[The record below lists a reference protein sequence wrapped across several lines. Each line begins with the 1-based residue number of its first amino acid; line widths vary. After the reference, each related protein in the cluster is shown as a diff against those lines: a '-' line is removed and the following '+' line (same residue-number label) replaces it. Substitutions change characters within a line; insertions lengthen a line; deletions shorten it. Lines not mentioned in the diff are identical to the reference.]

1 MVLDSGY
8 ISSSPFMGLSL
19 VHDYTAIGTTDGKVF
34 IYLLLLIY
42 SLIAYRL
49 DSILYF
55 QLDAVM

>member
-34 IYLLLLIY
+34 IYLFIINLFFDCL
-42 SLIAYRL
+42 
-49 DSILYF
+49 
-55 QLDAVM
+55 